1 VGKSE
6 NPTRLAVV
14 QIGSVKRVGYLVPLH
29 LEGEKRLIGYVVRN
43 GDNPIGSHGR
53 YTVAFTPLGGKISL
67 QRANSH
73 RFSPIELGDVYLRP
87 QNGATTF
94 VNVFDESVDEQT
106 PEVTA
111 WLFASRELAE
121 WKLGTLQ
128 AATNWGEPVQRPLIH
143 L

>member
-1 VGKSE
+1 MGKSE

-14 QIGSVKRVGYLVPLH
+14 QIGSVKKVGYLVPLH
-29 LEGEKRLIGYVVRN
+29 LEGGKRLIGSVVRN

-53 YTVAFTPLGGKISL
+53 YT
-67 QRANSH
+67 
-73 RFSPIELGDVYLRP
+73 
-87 QNGATTF
+87 
-94 VNVFDESVDEQT
+94 VDEQT

-128 AATNWGEPVQRPLIH
+128 AATNWGGPVQRPLIH